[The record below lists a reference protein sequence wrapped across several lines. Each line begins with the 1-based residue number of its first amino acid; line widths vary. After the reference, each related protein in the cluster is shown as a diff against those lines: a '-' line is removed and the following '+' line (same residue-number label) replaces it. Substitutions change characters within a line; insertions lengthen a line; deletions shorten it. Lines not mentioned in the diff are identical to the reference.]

1 MPISSDYEILKK
13 LISENLK
20 TVEETLYFI
29 KNFEKYL
36 SDKTQLSQITSSYMF
51 LREVNM
57 LKLESLFPNLRSDL
71 ISRKTVKI
79 QAPIILSKRMIDL
92 IYENISISSNKYMID
107 CFVDSSIVSGLK
119 ITLGGSLIDLT
130 LENVNKVKF

>member
-36 SDKTQLSQITSSYMF
+36 ADKTQLSQITSSYMF

-57 LKLESLFPNLRSDL
+57 LKLESLFPNLRSAL

-79 QAPIILSKRMIDL
+79 QAPIILSKRMIAL
-92 IYENISISSNKYMID
+92 IYENISMSSNKYMID

-130 LENVNKVKF
+130 LENANKVKF